1 MMNERIRDSCTI
13 IQGRNKVVTK
23 KRKDVVK

>member
-1 MMNERIRDSCTI
+1 MMNERMRDSCTV